1 MRTVTPL
8 DLRRSLGAILDS
20 ASAGERIL
28 IERDHRPVAMLVS
41 VEDGRKL
48 EDDVEERMRRRLAA
62 LDRLEALGDRMA
74 ELYPGPSAVEMIRM
88 DRDRDDA

>member
-1 MRTVTPL
+1 
-8 DLRRSLGAILDS
+8 
-20 ASAGERIL
+20 
-28 IERDHRPVAMLVS
+28 MLVS

-48 EDDVEERMRRRLAA
+48 EDDVEARMRRRLAA

-88 DRDRDDA
+88 DRERDDA